1 MRQSNLYTI
10 VFIIIT
16 SLVAALIL
24 SVSSAV
30 LKERQE
36 RNAELD
42 VKKNILYAVDLLKKD
57 SDPEKLYKD
66 YIRSSVVN
74 SAGKVLEKS
83 SPAEKINFE
92 RELEK
97 QPEDRE
103 YPVFMSIN
111 DKDGKVS
118 AYCIPIVGKGLW
130 STLYGYL
137 ALETDLK
144 TIKGISFYKH
154 AETPGLGGEIENPEF
169 QRNFY
174 GKKILSES
182 GEFVSVTVLK
192 GKTRP
197 NSPTLIHEV
206 DGISGAT
213 LTSNGVN
220 KLLRNCLT
228 IYEPY
233 FKTIRSKTARMGE

>member
-10 VFIIIT
+10 VFIIII
-16 SLVAALIL
+16 SFVAALIL
-24 SVSSAV
+24 SVSSSM
-30 LKERQE
+30 LKDRQE
-36 RNAELD
+36 KNAELD
-42 VKKNILYAVDLLKKD
+42 IKKNILYAVDLLKD
-57 SDPEKLYKD
+57 ESDPEKLYKD
-66 YIRSSVVN
+66 YIRSTVVN
-74 SAGKVLEKS
+74 SEGEVLEKS
-83 SPAEKINFE
+83 SPAEKINFA

-97 QPEDRE
+97 KPVERE

-111 DKDGKVS
+111 NKDGEIS

-137 ALETDLK
+137 ALETDLE

-169 QRNFY
+169 QKNFN

-182 GEFVSVTVLK
+182 GELVSVTVLK
-192 GKTRP
+192 GKTRA

-213 LTSNGVN
+213 LTVNGVN
-220 KLLRNCLT
+220 KLLKKCLI

-233 FKTIRSKTARMGE
+233 FKTVRSKTARKGE

>member
-66 YIRSSVVN
+66 FIRSSVVN
-74 SAGKVLEKS
+74 SEGKVLEKS
-83 SPAEKINFE
+83 APAEKINFE

-97 QPEDRE
+97 KPAERK

-154 AETPGLGGEIENPEF
+154 AETPGLGGEIEKPEF
-169 QRNFY
+169 QKNFY

-182 GEFVSVTVLK
+182 GELVSVTVLK
-192 GKTRP
+192 GKTRA

-206 DGISGAT
+206 DGISGST
-213 LTSNGVN
+213 LTVNGVN
-220 KLLRNCLT
+220 KLLKDCLI

-233 FKTIRSKTARMGE
+233 FKSIRSKTATMGE

>member
-24 SVSSAV
+24 SVSSTM

-42 VKKNILYAVDLLKKD
+42 VKKNILYAVNLLKKD

-66 YIRSSVVN
+66 YIRSFVVN
-74 SAGKVLEKS
+74 SEGKVLEKS

-97 QPEDRE
+97 QPGDRE
-103 YPVFMSIN
+103 YPVFMSIS
-111 DKDGKVS
+111 DKDGKIS

-182 GEFVSVTVLK
+182 GELVSVTVLK

-220 KLLRNCLT
+220 KLLKNCLT

-233 FKTIRSKTARMGE
+233 FKTIRSKTIRTGE

>member
-1 MRQSNLYTI
+1 VRQSNLYTI

-24 SVSSAV
+24 SVSSDM
-30 LKERQE
+30 LRERQE
-36 RNAELD
+36 RNVELD
-42 VKKNILYAVDLLKKD
+42 IKKNILSAVDLLKEG
-57 SDPEKLYKD
+57 SDAEGIYKD
-66 YIRSSVVN
+66 QIISVVVN
-74 SAGKVLEKS
+74 SEGKVLDNS
-83 SPAEKINFE
+83 IPAEKIDFE

-97 QPEDRE
+97 KPEERKF
-103 YPVFMSIN
+103 PVFISKQN
-111 DKDGKVS
+111 KDGEVS

-144 TIKGISFYKH
+144 TVKGISFYKH
-154 AETPGLGGEIENPEF
+154 GETPGLGGEIENPSF
-169 QRNFY
+169 QKNFS
-174 GKKILSES
+174 GKQILTAA
-182 GEFVSVTVLK
+182 GELVSVTVLK

-220 KLLRNCLT
+220 KLLKNCLI

-233 FKTIRSKTARMGE
+233 FKTVRSKTAGKEK

>member
-1 MRQSNLYTI
+1 VRQSNLYTI

-16 SLVAALIL
+16 SFAAALIL
-24 SVSSAV
+24 SVSSSV

-42 VKKNILYAVDLLKKD
+42 VKKNILYAVDLLKD
-57 SDPEKLYKD
+57 SSDPEKLYKE
-66 YIRSSVVN
+66 YIRSTVVN
-74 SAGKVLEKS
+74 SQGKVLEKS
-83 SPAEKINFE
+83 APAEKINFE

-97 QPEDRE
+97 KPAERE

-111 DKDGKVS
+111 EKDGKIS

-154 AETPGLGGEIENPEF
+154 AETPGLGGEIEKPEF
-169 QRNFY
+169 QKNFY

-182 GEFVSVTVLK
+182 GELVSVTVLK

-197 NSPTLIHEV
+197 NSPSLIHEV

-213 LTSNGVN
+213 LTVNGVN
-220 KLLRNCLT
+220 KLLKDCLL

-233 FKTIRSKTARMGE
+233 FKTIRSETARKGE

>member
-1 MRQSNLYTI
+1 VRQSNLYTI

-24 SVSSAV
+24 SVSSTM
-30 LKERQE
+30 LKDRQE

-66 YIRSSVVN
+66 NIRSTVVN
-74 SAGKVLEKS
+74 SEGKVLEKS
-83 SPAEKINFE
+83 SLAEKIDFE

-97 QPEDRE
+97 RSEERQ

-111 DKDGKVS
+111 KENGDVS

-154 AETPGLGGEIENPEF
+154 GETPGLGGEIEKPSF
-169 QRNFY
+169 QKNFY
-174 GKKILSES
+174 GKQILTAA
-182 GEFVSVTVLK
+182 GELVSVTVLK

-197 NSPTLIHEV
+197 NSPSLIHEV

-220 KLLRNCLT
+220 KLLKNCLT

-233 FKTIRSKTARMGE
+233 FKTIRSKNAVMGK

>member
-16 SLVAALIL
+16 SLIAALIL
-24 SVSSAV
+24 SVSSDM

-36 RNAELD
+36 RNVELD
-42 VKKNILYAVDLLKKD
+42 IKRNILSAVDLLKD
-57 SDPEKLYKD
+57 GSDTALLYKD
-66 YIRSSVVN
+66 RIRSVVVN
-74 SAGKVLEKS
+74 SEGKIPENS
-83 SPAEKINFE
+83 TPAEKIDFE

-97 QPEDRE
+97 KSEERQ

-111 DKDGKVS
+111 KEKGEVS

-154 AETPGLGGEIENPEF
+154 GETPGLGGEIENPSF
-169 QRNFY
+169 QKNFY
-174 GKKILSES
+174 GKQILTAA
-182 GEFVSVTVLK
+182 GELVSVTVLK

-220 KLLRNCLT
+220 KLLKNCLT

-233 FKTIRSKTARMGE
+233 FKTVRLKTAGKEK

>member
-1 MRQSNLYTI
+1 MRQSNLYTV

-16 SLVAALIL
+16 SFVAALIL
-24 SVSSAV
+24 SVSSDM
-30 LKERQE
+30 LRERQE
-36 RNAELD
+36 RNVVLD
-42 VKKNILYAVDLLKKD
+42 IKRNILSAVDLLKEG
-57 SDPEKLYKD
+57 SNAEVIYKD
-66 YIRSSVVN
+66 QIRSVVVN
-74 SAGKVLEKS
+74 SEGKIPEKS
-83 SPAEKINFE
+83 TPPEKIDFE

-97 QPEDRE
+97 KPEERQ

-111 DKDGKVS
+111 KRNGEVS

-154 AETPGLGGEIENPEF
+154 GETPGLGGEIENPSF
-169 QRNFY
+169 QKNFS
-174 GKKILSES
+174 GKQILTAA
-182 GEFVSVTVLK
+182 GELVSVTVLK

-220 KLLRNCLT
+220 KLLKNCLT

-233 FKTIRSKTARMGE
+233 FKTLRTKTVKKGN